1 MQLMSAYTLSK
12 MSEVE
17 DKLFKMEHKK
27 KKDWKKNEQ
36 TINELWGNLGSWKDG
51 EVGKVFKNIMTSKMS
66 KFYESYV

>member
-27 KKDWKKNEQ
+27 KKDWKKMNRPSMSYGG
-36 TINELWGNLGSWKDG
+36 TWGPERMEK
-51 EVGKVFKNIMTSKMS
+51 
-66 KFYESYV
+66 